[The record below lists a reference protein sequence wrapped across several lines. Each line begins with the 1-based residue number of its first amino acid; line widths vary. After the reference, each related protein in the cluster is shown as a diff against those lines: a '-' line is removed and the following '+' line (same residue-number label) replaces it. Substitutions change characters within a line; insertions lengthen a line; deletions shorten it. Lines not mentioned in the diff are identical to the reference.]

1 MPRSGEDD
9 IKDTPLI
16 LYDALTNSKCK
27 VCGLHLKWDLD
38 LNNGLYQ
45 PKYTA
50 EHCGLKYEM
59 NVDTVTIRVLKLSKK
74 KLKVE
79 PRAKRVVKPNEKA
92 QKRREKVQIG
102 CEPRAILMAKAL
114 KEKSRTEQKA
124 PIKDNTE
131 EEVKVIKE
139 LESQG
144 DLKEDVPVGG
154 EEFEDEEPRQGE

>member
-9 IKDTPLI
+9 IKGTPLH
-16 LYDALTNSKCK
+16 DALTNSECK
-27 VCGLHLKWDLD
+27 VCGLHLKWDLN
-38 LNNGLYQ
+38 LSNGLYQ

-59 NVDTVTIRVLKLSKK
+59 NVDTVTIRVLKLSK

-124 PIKDNTE
+124 PIKDDTD

-144 DLKEDVPVGG
+144 DLKEDVPIGG

>member
-1 MPRSGEDD
+1 
-9 IKDTPLI
+9 
-16 LYDALTNSKCK
+16 
-27 VCGLHLKWDLD
+27 
-38 LNNGLYQ
+38 
-45 PKYTA
+45 
-50 EHCGLKYEM
+50 M
-59 NVDTVTIRVLKLSKK
+59 NVDTVTIRVPKLSKK

-144 DLKEDVPVGG
+144 DLKEDVPIGG